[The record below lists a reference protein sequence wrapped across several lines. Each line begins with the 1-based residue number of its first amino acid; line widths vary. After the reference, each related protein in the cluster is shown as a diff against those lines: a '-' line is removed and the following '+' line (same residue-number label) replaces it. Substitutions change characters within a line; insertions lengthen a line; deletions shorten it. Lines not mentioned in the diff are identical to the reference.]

1 MTFFLIGAKSSY
13 GLRFFSPRE
22 WLNICGSSDLTLW
35 APSGRHLDS
44 TQQSRITYTSSSLK
58 SLRKSAT
65 RNSLSW
71 DVLDNIKALGICKPY
86 RSKHGG
92 RKKHHSLPEASSPQ
106 PMAHRE
112 VTPCPECIPTDSND
126 APPSAKPRVCVPTTL
141 LSNIRSILPKIDE
154 LRAIAANNNPY
165 LVFLLWHVADHRHGL
180 PYLCSLLV

>member
-92 RKKHHSLPEASSPQ
+92 RKKHRSLPEASSPQ